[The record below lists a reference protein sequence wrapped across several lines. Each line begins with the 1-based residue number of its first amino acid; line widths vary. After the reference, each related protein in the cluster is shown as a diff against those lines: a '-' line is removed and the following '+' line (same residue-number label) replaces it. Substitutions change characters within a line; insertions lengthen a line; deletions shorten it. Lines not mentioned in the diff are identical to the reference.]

1 MLPKRLIDF
10 HNIHKGEKI
19 IVCGCGMSLKSFKP
33 HHHEFITIG
42 VNDVPVLFNP
52 TYLLVTDHPNR
63 FNDNRKKAINESETQ
78 GLFTCVPG
86 WRHPRIIHFDL
97 GKKGA
102 SNLDNPAKVDHFL
115 NSPYTA
121 INVAYKMGAKAIGII
136 GVDFTD
142 GHFYSPKDGQHSLAR
157 MGYLKDLNSG
167 YSLIHRELQK
177 REVSLYNLSTVSK
190 IESVPKITLS
200 EFKNL

>member
-1 MLPKRLIDF
+1 M
-10 HNIHKGEKI
+10 
-19 IVCGCGMSLKSFKP
+19 VCGCGSSLISFKS
-33 HHHEFITIG
+33 HYQDFITIG
-42 VNDVPVLFNP
+42 VNDVPALFDP

-63 FNDNRKKAINESETQ
+63 FNDIRKKLINESKSR
-78 GLFTCVPG
+78 GLFTCVKG
-86 WRHPRIIHFDL
+86 WRHPKIIHFDL

-102 SNLDNPAKVDHFL
+102 SNLDNPTKVDHFL

-121 INVAYKMGAKAIGII
+121 INVAYKLGARAIGMI

-142 GHFYSPKDGQHSLAR
+142 GHFYSLKDGQHSLAK

-177 REVSLYNLSTVSK
+177 RGVPLYNLSAASR
-190 IESVPKITLS
+190 IDSIPKITLS
-200 EFKNL
+200 EFKGL